1 MKKILQ
7 IDVRDDG
14 LAVVECNIG
23 NELEMMR
30 LSASIITLCYNNPA
44 FKEAMLGAVRVM
56 VEKESESKEAARIA
70 QLVGTAKMFSH
81 GKDGKAN

>member
-14 LAVVECNIG
+14 LAIVECNIG

-30 LSASIITLCYNNPA
+30 LTAAIVTLCYNDPA
-44 FKEAMLGAVRVM
+44 FKAAMVSACRLM
-56 VEKESESKEAARIA
+56 LEKQSESKEAARLAQIA
-70 QLVGTAKMFSH
+70 GAAKMF
-81 GKDGKAN
+81 GNNKAKS

>member
-23 NELEMMR
+23 NDLEMMR
-30 LSASIITLCYNNPA
+30 LSGAIVTL
-44 FKEAMLGAVRVM
+44 
-56 VEKESESKEAARIA
+56 
-70 QLVGTAKMFSH
+70 
-81 GKDGKAN
+81 